1 MSDVAIAVDLGGTN
15 IRAALVTVGGE
26 IKHHRTVRTAVR
38 GGVYAI
44 VDQIVNLAESVFD
57 EHGSRLTAGVGVVA
71 PGPLEP
77 KSGIVRFAPNL
88 PGWEN
93 VPLARLIQDRLEIP
107 VVLGNDGNCAALGE
121 SMFGAGR
128 DVDNLIYLALGTG
141 LGAGIIHHGSLI
153 EGVAG
158 VGGEVGHVS
167 IDPNGSRC
175 TCGAVGCMEAYI
187 GGWAI
192 ARHGE
197 MAVHSERSSLIQE
210 IAGDDR
216 ITAEVVARAAEQ
228 GDGVARDIFAR
239 GALALAVGVG
249 GLVNVFN
256 PELIVIGGGLA
267 RAGDLIIEPFRSS
280 LPNYT
285 MLPIYEHVT
294 IVQSALGHDTG
305 IYGAAANV
313 FYQRPDRTGHRELD
327 G

>member
-1 MSDVAIAVDLGGTN
+1 MSDVAFAIDLGGTN
-15 IRAALVTVGGE
+15 IRGAMVTREGE
-26 IKHHRTVRTAVR
+26 IRHFRTVRTAVR

-44 VDQIVNLAESVFD
+44 VDQIVELAEDVFV
-57 EHGSRLTAGVGVVA
+57 EYGSRLTAGVGVVA

-77 KSGIVRFAPNL
+77 KAGIVRFAPNL

-93 VPLARLIQDRLEIP
+93 VPLAKLLEDRLQIP

-121 SMFGAGR
+121 SMFGAGK

-141 LGAGIIHHGSLI
+141 LGAGIIHQGQLI

-175 TCGAVGCMEAYI
+175 TCGGIGCMEAYI

-197 MAVHSERSSLIQE
+197 MAVHSERSSLIRE
-210 IAGDDR
+210 IAGDER
-216 ITAEVVARAAEQ
+216 ITAEIVAQAAEQ
-228 GDGVARDIFAR
+228 GDRAAIDIFAR
-239 GALALAVGVG
+239 GGRALAVGIG

-267 RAGDLIIEPFRSS
+267 RAGDFILEPFRAS
-280 LPNYT
+280 LPHYT
-285 MLPIYEHVT
+285 MVPIYQHVA
-294 IVQSALGHDTG
+294 VVPSALETNTG
-305 IYGAAANV
+305 VYGAAANV
-313 FYQRPDRTGHRELD
+313 FYQQPTHAPRG
-327 G
+327 

>member
-1 MSDVAIAVDLGGTN
+1 MSNVAFAVDLGGTN
-15 IRAALVTVGGE
+15 VRGAIVTREGE
-26 IKHHRTVRTAVR
+26 IQHFRTVRTAVR

-44 VDQIVNLAESVFD
+44 IDQIVDLAEEAFD
-57 EHGSRLTAGVGVVA
+57 EHGDRPEAGIGVVA

-77 KSGIVRFAPNL
+77 KAGIVRFAPNL

-93 VPLARLIQDRLEIP
+93 VPLKRLLEERLQIP

-141 LGAGIIHHGSLI
+141 LGAGIIHHGQLI

-158 VGGEVGHVS
+158 LGGEVGHVP
-167 IDPNGSRC
+167 IDSNGSRC

-192 ARHGE
+192 ERHGE
-197 MAVHSERSSLIQE
+197 MAVHSERSTLIRE
-210 IAGDDR
+210 IAGEGK
-216 ITAEVVARAAEQ
+216 ITAEVVAQAAQQ
-228 GDGVARDIFAR
+228 GDQVAIDIFAR
-239 GALALAVGVG
+239 AGRALAVGVG

-267 RAGDLIIEPFRSS
+267 RAGDLIMEPFRSN
-280 LPNYT
+280 LPHYCF
-285 MLPIYEHVT
+285 LPIFQHVA
-294 IVQSALGHDTG
+294 IVPSALEYNTG
-305 IYGAAANV
+305 LYGAAANV
-313 FYQRPDRTGHRELD
+313 FYKQPTEMITD
-327 G
+327 